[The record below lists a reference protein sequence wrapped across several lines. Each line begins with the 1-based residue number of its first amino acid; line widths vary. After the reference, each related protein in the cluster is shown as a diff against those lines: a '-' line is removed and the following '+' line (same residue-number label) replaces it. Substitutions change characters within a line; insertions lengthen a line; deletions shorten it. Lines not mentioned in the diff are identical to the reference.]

1 MKYISYVIARD
12 YGFAPNPF
20 HGVCT
25 LATCKPVIRN
35 AAEVGDWVF
44 GSGAVSLGRRGYLI
58 LAMRV
63 TDKLTYDDYFQS
75 SQYQC
80 KKPILHGSL
89 KQTYGDN
96 IYHRD
101 SHGEWIQS
109 DSHHSNPDGTVNLHN
124 RKRDTKS
131 KYVLISKD
139 FYFFGENAIKPAAPL
154 NNALFQGRNFKYID
168 ESEGSK
174 LVKYLRDNFELGYHG
189 NPIQFHNF
197 TRYDGLS

>member
-80 KKPILHGSL
+80 KKPILHGLSL
-89 KQTYGDN
+89 
-96 IYHRD
+96 IH
-101 SHGEWIQS
+101 I
-109 DSHHSNPDGTVNLHN
+109 
-124 RKRDTKS
+124 
-131 KYVLISKD
+131 
-139 FYFFGENAIKPAAPL
+139 
-154 NNALFQGRNFKYID
+154 
-168 ESEGSK
+168 
-174 LVKYLRDNFELGYHG
+174 
-189 NPIQFHNF
+189 
-197 TRYDGLS
+197 